1 MKLNHIC
8 YHVIIACVYF
18 ALRDTTNDNAI
29 RDFPVSGMSL
39 LSLKIAFDELTKL
52 QGAYLY
58 CWAHIHFFES
68 DYKARLCCNRNT
80 CCQI

>member
-52 QGAYLY
+52 QVAYRY
-58 CWAHIHFFES
+58 CWAHIYE
-68 DYKARLCCNRNT
+68 
-80 CCQI
+80 